1 MLCAGV
7 CEGVAVCVGVAGVV
21 GVGVVGDT
29 VLADP
34 FCPWSPCDLVRH

>member
-7 CEGVAVCVGVAGVV
+7 CEGVAVCVGVAGV
-21 GVGVVGDT
+21 GVAGDDT

-34 FCPWSPCDLVRH
+34 FCPWSPCDLVQH